1 MKNERNYGIDLL
13 RIVLMYMVCIL
24 HTLGC
29 GGVLAACTEG
39 TTPHKVFWLLEIL
52 SYCAVDAFALISGYT
67 ATDKMRKFEESS
79 PANRDIESTYMHR
92 RVQHHAGT

>member
-1 MKNERNYGIDLL
+1 MNEGKNYMKNERNYGIDLL

-52 SYCAVDAFALISGYT
+52 
-67 ATDKMRKFEESS
+67 
-79 PANRDIESTYMHR
+79 
-92 RVQHHAGT
+92 